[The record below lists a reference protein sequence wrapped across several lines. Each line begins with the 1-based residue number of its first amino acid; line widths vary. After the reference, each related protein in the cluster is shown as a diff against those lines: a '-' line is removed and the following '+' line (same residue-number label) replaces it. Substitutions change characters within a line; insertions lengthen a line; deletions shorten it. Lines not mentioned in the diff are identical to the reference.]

1 MILALL
7 MMLLTAS
14 GRPTSL
20 YRYYHRGILDH
31 FYTRNWNELRGGR
44 HGWRYERTE
53 CKLYGSQVSGSV
65 PLYRYWGNN
74 DHFYT
79 TNIKEI
85 GTGRHGQVGRH
96 GYKSEGV
103 AGYCFPR
110 PGRGL
115 KPLYRFLHLSSRG
128 TDHFYK
134 CSSRHTPGGY
144 RYEGIA
150 CYVPA

>member
-7 MMLLTAS
+7 MMLLTAFGS
-14 GRPTSL
+14 PTPL
-20 YRYYHRGILDH
+20 YRYYND
-31 FYTRNWNELRGGR
+31 
-44 HGWRYERTE
+44 
-53 CKLYGSQVSGSV
+53 
-65 PLYRYWGNN
+65 GNN

-85 GTGRHGQVGRH
+85 GTGKNGQVGRH

-103 AGYCFPR
+103 AGYCSPR

-115 KPLYRFLHLSSRG
+115 RPLYRFLHLSSRG